1 LNYCKGQPELSAC
14 LRSAEVAGGDTY
26 AIAQIKRHEFCNRPD
41 RSVENLCFASLND
54 QPITPFLY
62 IFSGLPGSGKTT
74 LSQALARRV
83 GAAHVRIDTIERA
96 LRELC
101 SVDVQGEGYE
111 LAYRLA
117 ADNLRLGISVVAD
130 SCHPIEFTRREW
142 ERVATGAGAEY
153 VNIEVVC
160 SEPQEH
166 RRRVEARL
174 SSVNGPRFPTWQ
186 DVTER
191 KYDGWTV
198 NRIVLETSGR
208 SEQECLDELLAKA
221 GHEAQHLFERA
232 QKKVER
238 GPAFQRL
245 ISEFALKS
253 PLSADSWGF

>member
-83 GAAHVRIDTIERA
+83 GAAHVRIDT
-96 LRELC
+96 
-101 SVDVQGEGYE
+101 
-111 LAYRLA
+111 
-117 ADNLRLGISVVAD
+117 
-130 SCHPIEFTRREW
+130 
-142 ERVATGAGAEY
+142 
-153 VNIEVVC
+153 IEVVC